1 MKSEWNLNVEG
12 NIYNIAFDKNKVFI
26 NGNKVKRLK
35 TVKGSTVIEHGYELA
50 LGNQSAVLWV
60 PSFRGENPVLTYN
73 GINVLTGQGHELKK
87 IPGWIYV
94 FAVLYIID
102 FVVLLGG
109 ALGGALNFAM
119 YAFTN
124 KIAVDTKKSPATRV
138 VLCTVFY
145 IVVTVVEL
153 IIAML
158 LGSAIASIR

>member
-1 MKSEWNLNVEG
+1 MKSEWNVSVEG
-12 NIYNIAFDKNKVFI
+12 NVCNVRFEKNKIFV
-26 NGNKVKRLK
+26 NGNRIKNFKK
-35 TVKGSTVIEHGYELA
+35 AKGSSVVETGYELA
-50 LGNQSAVLWV
+50 LGNQTAVIWA
-60 PSFRGENPVLTYN
+60 PAFRGEEPVLTLN
-73 GINVLTGQGHELKK
+73 GINVLTGQMHELKK

-94 FAVLYIID
+94 FAVLYIVD
-102 FVVLLGG
+102 FILLLGG

-158 LGSAIASIR
+158 LGSAIA